1 MKDLEKLKIEQ
12 VELKEKLLQLIDFM
26 NGEEFAGLDGTE
38 KGLLASQRAGME
50 VYLNALTQRIYGAN
64 DARVETMLP
73 ILMMSMLGSPFGASS
88 QKIPP
93 LPESLVSQQAKECD
107 SQPLQTS

>member
-12 VELKEKLLQLIDFM
+12 IELKEKLLRLIDFM
-26 NGEEFAGLDGTE
+26 HSEEYSTLNSTE

-64 DARVETMLP
+64 DARMDMMLP
-73 ILMMSMLGSPFGASS
+73 ILMMSLLGSPFGSTSS
-88 QKIPP
+88 IPP
-93 LPESLVSQQAKECD
+93 LPDNLVSQQTKD
-107 SQPLQTS
+107 TNSQPLQT